1 MKKKF
6 RIIWPDPIADNRRVF
21 PVNHAFGENEGEIV
35 VTTKVVNVREGA
47 GLSFPIVKKL
57 TKGETYPI
65 VNEDGDWIEIGIGVG
80 KTGWVANW
88 LVEKKSD
95 SNQVKKESGQGI
107 ITGSSVR
114 VRTGPGTTFQTVG
127 SITKGTAVDIIEKN
141 ENWIQIKHAG
151 IEGWVSSDY
160 LSSLRLPRMQ

>member
-1 MKKKF
+1 MKKKSGLF
-6 RIIWPDPIADNRRVF
+6 GLILLLIISAIF

-65 VNEDGDWIEIGIGVG
+65 VNEDGDWIEIGIGAG

-88 LVEKKSD
+88 LVEKKTD
-95 SNQVKKESGQGI
+95 SSQVKMKLGQGT

-114 VRTGPGTTFQTVG
+114 VRSGPGTTFQTV
-127 SITKGTAVDIIEKN
+127 STISKGTPVDIMEKN
-141 ENWIQIKHAG
+141 ENWIQIKHQ
-151 IEGWVSSDY
+151 ESEVW
-160 LSSLRLPRMQ
+160 SLRLP